1 MATIQ
6 ALSAREILD
15 SLGIPTL
22 EVSLWLDSGAA
33 VVASIAS
40 GTSTGR
46 YETTDLRDH
55 DHDRMVGKGVLQ
67 AVANINQTIAP
78 QLIGK
83 DPTDQAGIDQL
94 LLQLDGTEKQS
105 RLGGNTLIAVS
116 LAVLKAGALS
126 HNLPVYYYLQQKF
139 QLTDSFALP
148 TCIFTMIDGGAHGSE
163 NLDFQ
168 EFQIIP
174 ASFLDYPTALNMA
187 VTLYQ
192 KLEEV
197 LVLHKAIH
205 STGTLGGFTPN
216 LMTNGEVFELLAE
229 AIKASNYVYSQDVF
243 FGLDAGANA
252 LWNANRYRLKDKPQ
266 PYTAT
271 ELIAYYRD
279 LRQAHK
285 VIYFEDAFS
294 QEDVKSY
301 QDLMV
306 ELGQTTNIAVDSMID
321 GSSKRVAAV
330 TQQKA
335 ANTFVLKPSKQATV
349 TELLLC
355 VSEAKKAAA
364 RIVLSHRSGETN
376 DDVIADIAVGVGADY
391 VKFGAVNRQERLA
404 KYNRLTQIHQE
415 LAAMAASAP
424 TPEATAATASETPA
438 QPEVP
443 PTA

>member
-15 SLGIPTL
+15 SMGMPTL

-46 YETTDLRDH
+46 YETTDLRDN
-55 DHDRMVGKGVLQ
+55 DRNRMVGKGVLQ
-67 AVANINQTIAP
+67 AVANINQSIAP

-105 RLGGNTLIAVS
+105 KLGGNALIAVS

-126 HNLPVYYYLQQKF
+126 HNLPVYYYLQQKY
-139 QLTDSFALP
+139 QLTESFTIP
-148 TCIFTMIDGGAHGSE
+148 TCIFTMIDGGAHGSD

-174 ASFLDYPTALNMA
+174 ASFMDYPSALNMA

-197 LVLHKAIH
+197 LVAHKAIH

-216 LMTNGEVFELLAE
+216 LLTNGEVFDLLTE
-229 AIKASNYVYSQDVF
+229 AIKASTYVYSQDVF
-243 FGLDAGANA
+243 FGLDAGATA
-252 LWNANRYRLKDKPQ
+252 LFYGSRYHLKDKPQ
-266 PYTAT
+266 PYSST
-271 ELIAYYRD
+271 ELTTYYRD
-279 LRQAHK
+279 LRQAHT

-294 QEDVKSY
+294 QEDTKSY
-301 QDLMV
+301 QDMML
-306 ELGQTTNIAVDSMID
+306 ELGATTHIAVDSLID
-321 GSSKRVAAV
+321 GSSKRLAEVS
-330 TQQKA
+330 QQKI

-355 VSEAKKAAA
+355 VSEAKKTNS
-364 RIVLSHRSGETN
+364 RLVLSHRSGETN

-404 KYNRLTQIHQE
+404 KYNRLSQIYQE
-415 LAAMAASAP
+415 LATMA
-424 TPEATAATASETPA
+424 ATAAAQTPA
-438 QPEVP
+438 VEAPSATIANPE
-443 PTA
+443 PTTL